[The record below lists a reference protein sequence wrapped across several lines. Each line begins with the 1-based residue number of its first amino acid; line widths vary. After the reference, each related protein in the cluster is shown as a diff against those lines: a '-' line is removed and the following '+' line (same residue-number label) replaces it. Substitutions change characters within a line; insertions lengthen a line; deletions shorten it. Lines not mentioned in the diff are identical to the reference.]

1 MGKIIIGSICQS
13 TGKTSLIVGL
23 AKILKK
29 KMGYAKPLGD
39 RMLYRKKRLWDYDSA
54 LITNIF
60 GLEEI
65 PDDISIGFD
74 HSKLRFMYNEN
85 TIREKL
91 DSMLSDV
98 GKDKDM
104 VFIEGGKEINYGISV
119 HLDVLSIAACTGGK
133 LVLVSSGN
141 ENTILDDLIFLKKRI
156 DLSNIN
162 FGGIILNKIPNLEE
176 FKDSHLSSLR
186 ASGLNILGMLPFQK
200 ELTTFSVGYLAER
213 LFAKVVSGENQ
224 LHRVIENIFIG
235 TMHVHAAQENPLFKE
250 ENKVVITSGD
260 RTDMILAS
268 LDSDTACVVLT
279 GNIFPTAKII
289 AAAEEKNVP
298 LLLVP
303 ADTFQVARQMDVMEP
318 LLTKDDHEKIARLEQ
333 LVRTHVNVEELL
345 AGS

>member
-1 MGKIIIGSICQS
+1 MDKLIIGSICRS

-23 AKILKK
+23 AKVLKK
-29 KMGYAKPLGD
+29 KIGYAKPLGD

-74 HSKLRFMYNEN
+74 HSKLRFMYNEK
-85 TIREKL
+85 TLREKL
-91 DSMLSDV
+91 DSILSDV
-98 GKDKDM
+98 GKDKDI
-104 VFIEGGKEINYGISV
+104 VFIEGGKEIHYGISV
-119 HLDVLSIAACTGGK
+119 HLDVLSIASYTGSK
-133 LVLVSSGN
+133 LVLVASGD
-141 ENTILDDLIFLKKRI
+141 ENAILDDLTFLKKRI
-156 DLSNIN
+156 DMASIN
-162 FGGIILNKIPNLEE
+162 FGGVILNKIPNLEE
-176 FKDSHLSSLR
+176 FKDSHLASLA
-186 ASGLNILGMLPFQK
+186 ASGLNILGMIPFQK

-213 LFAKVVSGENQ
+213 LFAKVVSGEDQ
-224 LHRVIENIFIG
+224 LHKVIENVFIG

-268 LDSDTACVVLT
+268 LDSDAACVVLT
-279 GNIFPTAKII
+279 GNIFPSAKII
-289 AAAEEKNVP
+289 AAAKEKNIP

-303 ADTFQVARQMDVMEP
+303 ADTFQIARQMDVMEP
-318 LLTKDDHEKIARLEQ
+318 LLTKDDHEKIDQLER

-345 AGS
+345 AG